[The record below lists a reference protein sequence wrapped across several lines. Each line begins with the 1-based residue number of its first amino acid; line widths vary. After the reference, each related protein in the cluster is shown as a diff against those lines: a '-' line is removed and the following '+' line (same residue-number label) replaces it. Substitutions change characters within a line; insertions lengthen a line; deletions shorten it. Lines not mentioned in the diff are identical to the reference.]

1 MDLIGISQSAYSIL
15 IPKIVIVSCLK
26 GGMKIFKRTA
36 ILEILTLLFSL
47 QMLWCNLNIVES
59 EVNLSK
65 FKPVPF
71 INIHSVYNFF
81 IKIGLSQF
89 YLQCV
94 LLE

>member
-59 EVNLSK
+59 VE
-65 FKPVPF
+65 PVPF